1 MPSSLAFSFI
11 FLTNSVSEPLTYS
24 AIATA
29 ASLALAILIHLII
42 VSTVWVSPGSR
53 KTWEPPIE
61 DAYSLVETSSS
72 KVIFLL
78 CNASKTSR
86 RVIIFVILAGISSV
100 SFSFSKRI
108 LPLLFSIRTADFART
123 DTPVCVWVFS
133 SVPVSL
139 FVEFILLVTGIKPLV
154 CLYIYLSAAEV
165 AQYGVL
171 HMVIEKDRIN
181 DSAVLVKIAVFLLLF
196 IIPHF
201 YRYFLN
207 N

>member
-1 MPSSLAFSFI
+1 M
-11 FLTNSVSEPLTYS
+11 
-24 AIATA
+24 
-29 ASLALAILIHLII
+29 
-42 VSTVWVSPGSR
+42 
-53 KTWEPPIE
+53 
-61 DAYSLVETSSS
+61 
-72 KVIFLL
+72 
-78 CNASKTSR
+78 
-86 RVIIFVILAGISSV
+86 
-100 SFSFSKRI
+100 
-108 LPLLFSIRTADFART
+108 
-123 DTPVCVWVFS
+123 
-133 SVPVSL
+133 PVSL

-154 CLYIYLSAAEV
+154 CLYIYLSAAEA